1 MRRVARRRS
10 VFVARDMLILWRSI
24 WWKPREPGGGAA
36 IENPPGGP
44 FGRLE
49 MARGR
54 VKASDAAPAG
64 VAITGTISRTRTV

>member
-44 FGRLE
+44 
-49 MARGR
+49 
-54 VKASDAAPAG
+54 SAG
-64 VAITGTISRTRTV
+64 